1 MNSTDAGLLVVCLI
15 LLFAVVSFYLDFVKK
30 KDKSS

>member
-1 MNSTDAGLLVVCLI
+1 MSSTEAGLLVISLI
-15 LLFAVVSFYLDFVKK
+15 LLFAVVSFYLDFVRK